1 MNADLQAHVDFID
14 LSADERKLLAE
25 FFPVVEQHLSG
36 ILERFY
42 EKLSGIG
49 HLAAMFDSEARQK
62 HAATAQA
69 SHWKRMFTAGSD
81 QAYFDS
87 VQRIGE
93 IHNKLGLDTSW
104 YIDGYTRITAELHKL
119 AISHSLTG
127 FSMKAAAE
135 RAGDLVAAL
144 DKVILLDIN
153 LVIGIYLEAK
163 ERDHRNRLND
173 LSNQFDT
180 SIGGLTRSLTEAAE
194 AMRKTAHGLNQ
205 EADGTRNASSTTV
218 ARASDMSVNVQTIS
232 SAMEEMSATIA
243 EISQQANAAVN
254 EMRGASSLASDAS
267 ATVGDLANVTTEISN
282 VLSLI
287 RDIADQTNLLAL
299 NATIEAARAGD
310 AGKGFAVVAGEVK
323 SLAKQTGDATVEIT
337 SLVERI
343 QQSSG
348 KSCDIVASISE
359 TITRIEEMAQAIAG
373 AVEQQN
379 AATGEITQN
388 VAQAT
393 SGTQEVSRLAEDVQG
408 TADRTSEA
416 AATVTDSVDGLLN
429 DIRTLTDQ
437 STAFVNQIRSGDRAA

>member
-1 MNADLQAHVDFID
+1 MSGDLQAHVDFIE
-14 LSADERKLLAE
+14 LTAEERKLLAD
-25 FFPVVEQHLSG
+25 FFPVVDKHMTGVLG
-36 ILERFY
+36 RFY
-42 EKLSGIG
+42 AKLSGIP

-69 SHWKRMFTAGSD
+69 SHWKRMFTAGND

-93 IHNKLGLDTSW
+93 IHNKLGLEPSW
-104 YIDGYTRITAELHKL
+104 YMDGYTRITAELHRI
-119 AISHSLTG
+119 AIRHCLTG

-153 LVIGIYLEAK
+153 LVIGVYLEAK
-163 ERDHRNRLND
+163 ERDHRKRLND
-173 LSNQFDT
+173 LSKQFDT
-180 SIGGLTRSLTEAAE
+180 SIGGLTRSLSEAAE
-194 AMRKTAHGLNQ
+194 TMRRTADGLTS
-205 EADGTRNASSTTV
+205 EADGTRDASSATV
-218 ARASDMSVNVQTIS
+218 SQASEMSVNVQSIS

-243 EISQQANAAVN
+243 EISQQANAAVS
-254 EMRGASSLASDAS
+254 EMRGAADLASDANE
-267 ATVGDLANVTTEISN
+267 TVGDLATVTTEISN

-323 SLAKQTGDATVEIT
+323 NLAKQTGDATVEIT
-337 SLVERI
+337 TLVERI
-343 QQSSG
+343 QAASG
-348 KSCDIVASISE
+348 KSCDIVSSIGE
-359 TITRIEEMAQAIAG
+359 TIGRMEEMAQAIAG

-393 SGTQEVSRLAEDVQG
+393 TGTQEVSRLAEGVQG

-416 AATVTDSVDGLLN
+416 AASVTSSADSLLQ
-429 DIRTLTDQ
+429 DIRTLTRQ
-437 STAFVNQIRSGDRAA
+437 ASEFVNQIQADDRAA